1 MARTKTGTNR
11 LFFKELRFRQLE
23 ALVELTR
30 HKNFSEAAKS
40 LGLSTVSAWRRI
52 RALEEQFETQLV
64 TAKGPKTRLTE
75 DGEMLA
81 EMARPLVESFR
92 SLPGVFADRK
102 ESRVRELT
110 VAAPAGL
117 LSDLL
122 PAPVTRYR
130 KRFPNVSLRMVD
142 LPSHGACNA
151 VRNGEADLAIAGSS
165 DLASESGG
173 LTAHSLAR
181 YPIQLLCPA
190 DHALAESKRLTIRQI
205 ARHPLVLSG
214 EGTSDRSM
222 VDAAFAKAGLTEE
235 LDITITATRLELI
248 TRYVEMGFGVALL
261 ASGPMAL
268 PKSPKLKWM
277 DVSRLFGFEEVAVFQ
292 PEGRFELPH
301 VRAFRELVAEA
312 VSTST

>member
-1 MARTKTGTNR
+1 MSGGKAATSR

-40 LGLSTVSAWRRI
+40 LGLSTVSAWRQI

-64 TAKGPKTRLTE
+64 TSKGPRTRLTE

-81 EMARPLVESFR
+81 EMARPLVENFR

-102 ESRVRELT
+102 EKQVRELI

-122 PAPVTRYR
+122 PEPVTRYR
-130 KRFPNVSLRMVD
+130 ERFPNVNLRMVD
-142 LPSHGACNA
+142 LPSRGACNA
-151 VRNGEADLAIAGSS
+151 VLKGEADLAIAGSP
-165 DLASESGG
+165 DLGAESGG
-173 LTAHSLAR
+173 FTAHSLAR
-181 YPIQLLCPA
+181 YPIRLLCPS
-190 DHALAESKRLTIRQI
+190 DHALAESKRPTIRQI

-214 EGTSDRSM
+214 EGTSDRAL
-222 VDAAFAKAGLTEE
+222 VDAAFAKAGLIDA
-235 LDITITATRLELI
+235 LDVTITASRLELI
-248 TRYVEMGFGVALL
+248 VRYVEMGFGVALL
-261 ASGPMAL
+261 ASGPMVL
-268 PKSPKLKWM
+268 PNSPTLRWL

-301 VRAFRELVAEA
+301 VRAFRKLVAEA
-312 VSTST
+312 MATST